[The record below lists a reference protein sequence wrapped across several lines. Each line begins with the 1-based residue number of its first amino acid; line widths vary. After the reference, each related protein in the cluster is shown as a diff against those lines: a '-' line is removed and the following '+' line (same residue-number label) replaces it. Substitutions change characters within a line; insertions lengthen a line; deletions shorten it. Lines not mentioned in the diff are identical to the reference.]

1 MEEHD
6 NELNSDHI
14 FIIETP
20 PEMSRKRKQRPE
32 EWKCNIAKKLR

>member
-6 NELNSDHI
+6 NELNSDDI
-14 FIIETP
+14 FIIET

-32 EWKCNIAKKLR
+32 EWKRNIAKKSR